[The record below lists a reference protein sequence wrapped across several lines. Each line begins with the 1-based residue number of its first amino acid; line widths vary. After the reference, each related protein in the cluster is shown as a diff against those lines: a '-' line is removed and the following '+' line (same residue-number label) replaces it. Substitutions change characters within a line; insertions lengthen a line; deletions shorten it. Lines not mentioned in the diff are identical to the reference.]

1 MAKKRTVETAVEETT
16 AMQPENAN
24 VEEEASIESTKT
36 PDQAEVPDTH
46 QEDEEINEDK
56 STNVKTEIP
65 EYALSLLK
73 VFNRYP
79 ELYIS
84 KDGGVYVPGTKLP
97 VNKGSILYKNPFYN
111 S

>member
-16 AMQPENAN
+16 AMQSEDAN
-24 VEEEASIESTKT
+24 VEEEASIENTKAPEQT
-36 PDQAEVPDTH
+36 EASDTR
-46 QEDEEINEDK
+46 QEEEEINKDK
-56 STNVKTEIP
+56 STNAKTEIP

-84 KDGGVYVPGTKLP
+84 MGGGVYIPGTKLP

>member
-1 MAKKRTVETAVEETT
+1 MAKKRTVEADVVETAAT
-16 AMQPENAN
+16 QPENMDVLEDAPTEI
-24 VEEEASIESTKT
+24 VAASEQTEVSETPKEVKEPKKGKT
-36 PDQAEVPDTH
+36 AKAD
-46 QEDEEINEDK
+46 I
-56 STNVKTEIP
+56 EIP
-65 EYALSLLK
+65 EYAKDLLK

-97 VNKGSILYKNPFYN
+97 ANKGAILYKNPFYN